1 MSQQKCKKP
10 FERLGYTAVNPMQ
23 LSSKIVPFFKRLDK
37 NNNREWFEQHKPEF
51 KALETEVKLFGEALK
66 DQLNQHDSI
75 DRFKLFRIYRDVRF
89 SKDKTPYKTHFG
101 LTWHRTKPEYRG
113 GYYLHLK
120 PDDIFLACGFWAP
133 SPPDLKRIRQ
143 EIDLDGDEYRNMIN
157 TPSFKNIW
165 GELQG
170 DAVKTAPKGYA
181 KDHPHIDLLRFK
193 QHIFTIRYTAEE
205 VVAPDF
211 LARIDGALQAVRPF
225 VDYMSA
231 VLTTNADGESLI

>member
-1 MSQQKCKKP
+1 
-10 FERLGYTAVNPMQ
+10 MQ
-23 LSSKIVPFFKRLDK
+23 LDSAIFRFFKKLEQ

-51 KALETEVKLFGEALK
+51 KALETTVKQFGEALK

-75 DRFKLFRIYRDVRF
+75 DRFKLFRVYRDVRF

-120 PDDIFLACGFWAP
+120 PNDIFLACGFWDP
-133 SPPDLKRIRQ
+133 SPADLKRIRQ
-143 EIDLDGDEYRNMIN
+143 EIDMDADEYRDIIN
-157 TPSFKNIW
+157 EPNFKRIW

-181 KDHPHIDLLRFK
+181 KDHPNIDLLRHK
-193 QHIFTIRYTAEE
+193 QHIFMVRYTEKD
-205 VVAPDF
+205 VAAADF
-211 LARIDGALQAVRPF
+211 LDRLDTALQAVRPF

-231 VLTTNADGESLI
+231 VLTTNADGESLV